1 MTEVRTRSPRELGTE
16 AAVLAYF
23 RRDIVTIVT
32 ASARS
37 LGTRSL
43 RSDQNARLGWFVILG
58 TLPIAILG
66 LALQHPIET
75 AFRDLRLL
83 AVTLVTFG
91 LILGLADRAAAN
103 RRPLDQ
109 ITAGHALAFGLAQAL
124 ALIPGVSRSG
134 GTITAGLVLG
144 YRREAAARYSF
155 LLAIPAVLASAG
167 LELTKIGDG
176 ATPAWGPTLLAT
188 LVAGGVGY
196 LAVAWFL
203 RYIAQHR
210 FTGFV
215 IYRVLLG
222 ATLLVLVG
230 AGTLPAHR

>member
-1 MTEVRTRSPRELGTE
+1 M
-16 AAVLAYF
+16 
-23 RRDIVTIVT
+23 
-32 ASARS
+32 
-37 LGTRSL
+37 
-43 RSDQNARLGWFVILG
+43 
-58 TLPIAILG
+58 
-66 LALQHPIET
+66 
-75 AFRDLRLL
+75 
-83 AVTLVTFG
+83 
-91 LILGLADRAAAN
+91 
-103 RRPLDQ
+103 
-109 ITAGHALAFGLAQAL
+109 
-124 ALIPGVSRSG
+124 
-134 GTITAGLVLG
+134 
-144 YRREAAARYSF
+144 
-155 LLAIPAVLASAG
+155 LASAG